1 MRRVDMANDNFT
13 SERLRLAL
21 ELLAEG
27 FQPSTRGGVW
37 DAVSKEIPLSEREQG
52 LNSNGLTKGMT
63 DWLFATSDL
72 NALGWMSKDGAGGW
86 SITPAGREALNAYP
100 DYVALRKAAREGYAV
115 VKAASDATKQSIL
128 SNAIVPATPE
138 QEVVVATAKLFV
150 ERGLA
155 ELDSVFAPGRGVWTV
170 SVAAELVERFVKAPD
185 AAGGSFTE
193 KISGQFATASDEAR
207 LLMAE
212 LVALQLLPASSASI
226 GAAKKAERVET
237 VLRLMD
243 HPVQIPDEIKTAFG
257 GGSFNPG
264 TRMMQNL
271 YGAMVILI
279 NFVNDWVACS
289 DERRLQLIE
298 DPWEFRE
305 FVQSVDGE
313 PFPSQRLALMY
324 LVHPGTFTSIVQT
337 EARAKIRDAFIGEV
351 GREPSDDIDR
361 DLKEIW
367 IALQVKN
374 KKPIH
379 FWMPQFLSV
388 WSAPQSPGPVS
399 PTFKKDDEDEIEHE
413 ARALLAFP
421 RATDELA
428 HDLLLPLPWLQ
439 ETLDLIERRRQ
450 VILYGPPGTGK
461 TFLAKVLAKHAS
473 GGRAPTIV
481 QFHPSYS
488 YEDFVAGYRPQSDA
502 GQLGYVLKP
511 GPLLRIA
518 AEAVKNPEQAFFL
531 VIDEINRGNI
541 AKVFGELYFL
551 LEYRDEAIELLYG
564 DEGAAFSLPS
574 NVFFIGTM
582 NTADRSIALLDAAM
596 RRRFA
601 FVELHPDEEPTSG
614 LLPRWLA
621 RHDLPPESAALLA
634 VLNAAVSDRDAKIGP
649 SYLMPGDRDLSEA
662 RLAQIW
668 KHEVLPLL
676 EESHYGDGR
685 DIPKEFGLDA
695 LRRRIAR
702 ADETIEKSPSNLSAI
717 DHADTP
723 ENSNDE

>member
-1 MRRVDMANDNFT
+1 MSTENFT
-13 SERLRLAL
+13 TQRLRRAVEVLADDSQ
-21 ELLAEG
+21 AH
-27 FQPSTRGGVW
+27 TRNSVW
-37 DAVSKEIPLSEREQG
+37 ESVIDDFPLSEREQG
-52 LNSNGLTKGMT
+52 LNSNGDMKGKT

-72 NALGWMSKDGAGGW
+72 TTLGWMAKDGAGGW
-86 SITPAGREALNAYP
+86 SITAAGRDALTMYSDAETF
-100 DYVALRKAAREGYAV
+100 RRAAREGYSA
-115 VKAASDATKQSIL
+115 VKAENDAAKLSIL
-128 SNAIVPATPE
+128 STAIVPASPE
-138 QEVVVATAKLFV
+138 QETVVATAKLFV

-155 ELDSVFAPGRGVWTV
+155 ELDSVFAPGRAVWTAP
-170 SVAAELVERFVKAPD
+170 VAAELVERFVNAPD

-193 KISGQFATASDEAR
+193 KMSGQFASASDDAR

-212 LVALQLLPASSASI
+212 LVALQLLPASSTAI
-226 GAAKKAERVET
+226 GAAKKAERIET

-243 HPVQIPDEIKTAFG
+243 HPVQIPDEIKSAFG
-257 GGSFNPG
+257 SGSFNPG

-271 YGAMVILI
+271 YGALVILI
-279 NFVNDWVACS
+279 NFVSDWVAL
-289 DERRLQLIE
+289 DDDQRLQLLE
-298 DPWEFRE
+298 DPWEFRT
-305 FVQSVDGE
+305 FVRAVNGE

-337 EARAKIRDAFIGEV
+337 EAREKIRNAFIGET
-351 GREPSDDIDR
+351 GREPSDDLDR
-361 DLKEIW
+361 DLKDIW

-388 WSAPQSPGPVS
+388 WSEPRLPDPIAPVA
-399 PTFKKDDEDEIEHE
+399 PTHDDEDEDE
-413 ARALLAFP
+413 AKAMLAFP
-421 RATDELA
+421 QATGELADEL
-428 HDLLLPLPWLQ
+428 LIPQKWLQ
-439 ETLDLIERRRQ
+439 DTLDLIERRRQ

-461 TFLAKVLAKHAS
+461 TFLARVLAKHAS

-488 YEDFVAGYRPQSDA
+488 YEDFVAGYRPQTDA

-518 AEAVKNPEQAFFL
+518 AEATKNPEQAFFL

-551 LEYRDEAIELLYG
+551 LEYRDEGIELLYG

-621 RHDLPPESAALLA
+621 RHDLPPESANLLA
-634 VLNAAVSDRDAKIGP
+634 ALNATVSDRDARIGP
-649 SYLMPGDRDLSEA
+649 SYLMPGDHDLSEA

-668 KHEVLPLL
+668 KHEILPLL
-676 EESHYGDGR
+676 EESLYGDGR
-685 DIPKEFGLDA
+685 DIPKEFGLEA

-702 ADETIEKSPSNLSAI
+702 ADETIETFPSDVTAI
-717 DHADTP
+717 DPADAP
-723 ENSNDE
+723 EIANDE

>member
-1 MRRVDMANDNFT
+1 MSTENLT
-13 SERLRLAL
+13 TQRLRRAVEVLAD
-21 ELLAEG
+21 G
-27 FQPSTRGGVW
+27 SRTHTRNSVW
-37 DAVSKEIPLSEREQG
+37 EAVIDAFPLSEREQN
-52 LNSNGLTKGMT
+52 LNSNGDMKGKT

-72 NALGWMSKDGAGGW
+72 TTLGWMAKDGAGGW
-86 SITPAGREALNAYP
+86 SVTDAGREALTMYP
-100 DYVALRKAAREGYAV
+100 DAGGFRKAAREGYAA
-115 VKAASDATKQSIL
+115 VKAENDAAKLSIL
-128 SNAIVPATPE
+128 STAIVPASPE
-138 QEVVVATAKLFV
+138 QETVVATAKLFV

-155 ELDSVFAPGRGVWTV
+155 ELDSVFAPGRGVWNA
-170 SVAAELVERFVKAPD
+170 SVAAELVDRFVNAPD

-193 KISGQFATASDEAR
+193 KMSGQFAGASDDAR

-212 LVALQLLPASSASI
+212 LVALQLLPASSTAI
-226 GAAKKAERVET
+226 GAAKKAERIET

-243 HPVQIPDEIKTAFG
+243 HPVQVPDEIKSAFG
-257 GGSFNPG
+257 SGSFNPG

-271 YGAMVILI
+271 YGALVILI
-279 NFVNDWVACS
+279 NFVNDWVGL
-289 DERRLQLIE
+289 DDDRRLQLLE
-298 DPWEFRE
+298 DPWEFRD
-305 FVQSVDGE
+305 FVRAVDGE

-337 EARAKIRDAFIGEV
+337 EARVKIRDAFIGET
-351 GREPSDDIDR
+351 GRGPSDDLDR

-367 IALQVKN
+367 IALQMKH
-374 KKPIH
+374 KKAIH

-388 WSAPQSPGPVS
+388 WSAPQTPDPIAPAA
-399 PTFKKDDEDEIEHE
+399 PTYSDEDEDE
-413 ARALLAFP
+413 AKAMLAFP
-421 RATDELA
+421 RATDGLADEL
-428 HDLLLPLPWLQ
+428 LIPQEWLQ

-461 TFLAKVLAKHAS
+461 TFLARALARHAS

-488 YEDFVAGYRPQSDA
+488 YEDFVAGYRPQTEA

-511 GPLLRIA
+511 GPLLRVA
-518 AEAVKNPEQAFFL
+518 AEATKNPEQAYFL

-564 DEGAAFSLPS
+564 DEGATFSLPS

-601 FVELHPDEEPTSG
+601 FVELHPDEEPTNG
-614 LLPRWLA
+614 LLPKWLA
-621 RHDLPPESAALLA
+621 RHNLAAEAADLLGA
-634 VLNAAVSDRDAKIGP
+634 LNATVSDRDARIGP
-649 SYLMPGDRDLSEA
+649 SYLMPSDRDLSEG
-662 RLAQIW
+662 RLSQIW
-668 KHEVLPLL
+668 KHEILPLL

-685 DIPKEFGLDA
+685 EIATEFGLEA

-702 ADETIEKSPSNLSAI
+702 AAESIETSSMDATAI
-717 DHADTP
+717 NPADAP
-723 ENSNDE
+723 EIANDE

>member
-1 MRRVDMANDNFT
+1 MGNGYT
-13 SERLRLAL
+13 SERLRLAM
-21 ELLAEG
+21 EILAGDER
-27 FQPSTRGGVW
+27 SHSRGDVW
-37 DAVSKEIPLSEREQG
+37 DAVVDEYPLTEREQG
-52 LNSNGLTKGMT
+52 LNTNGVLKGKT

-72 NALGWMSKDGAGGW
+72 TTLGWMAKDGSGGW
-86 SITPAGREALNAYP
+86 SITPEGREALRRYP
-100 DYVALRKAAREGYAV
+100 DHVAFRKAAREGYAAA
-115 VKAASDATKQSIL
+115 KAANDAARLSIL
-128 SNAIVPATPE
+128 STAIVPASPE
-138 QEVVVATAKLFV
+138 QEVVVATAKIFV

-155 ELDSVFAPGRGVWTV
+155 DLDSVFAPGREVWNASTA
-170 SVAAELVERFVKAPD
+170 SELVDRFVKAPD

-193 KISGQFATASDEAR
+193 KMSGQFASASDDAR

-212 LVALQLLPASSASI
+212 LVALQLLPASSTAI
-226 GAAKKAERVET
+226 GAAKKAERIET

-243 HPVQIPDEIKTAFG
+243 HPVQIPDEIKLAFG
-257 GGSFNPG
+257 SGAFNPG

-279 NFVNDWVACS
+279 NFVNDWVAL
-289 DERRLQLIE
+289 DDDRRLQLLE
-298 DPWEFRE
+298 DPWAFRD
-305 FVQSVDGE
+305 FVRAVDGE

-337 EARAKIRDAFIGEV
+337 EARLKIRNAFIGET
-351 GREPSDDIDR
+351 GREPSDDLDR
-361 DLKEIW
+361 DLKDVW

-379 FWMPQFLSV
+379 FWMSQFLSV
-388 WSAPQSPGPVS
+388 WSGPQSPDPASPVAHS
-399 PTFKKDDEDEIEHE
+399 AEDDDEDE

-421 RATDELA
+421 RATEELA
-428 HDLLLPLPWLQ
+428 NELLLPLPWLQ
-439 ETLDLIERRRQ
+439 ETLDLIERRKQ

-461 TFLAKVLAKHAS
+461 TFLARVLAKHAS
-473 GGRAPTIV
+473 SGRAPTIV

-488 YEDFVAGYRPQSDA
+488 YEDFVAGYRPQNED

-511 GPLLRIA
+511 GPLLRVS

-564 DEGAAFSLPS
+564 DEGAAFALPS

-621 RHDLPPESAALLA
+621 RHDLPSESADLLA
-634 VLNAAVSDRDAKIGP
+634 TLNAAVSDRDARIGP
-649 SYLMPGDRDLSEA
+649 SYLMPGDRNLSEA

-668 KHEVLPLL
+668 KHEILPLL
-676 EESHYGDGR
+676 EESLYGDGR
-685 DIPKEFGLDA
+685 DIPEEFGLDA
-695 LRRRIAR
+695 LRRRITRAR
-702 ADETIEKSPSNLSAI
+702 ETIETPPSDVTSI
-717 DHADTP
+717 DPLDAPDIA
-723 ENSNDE
+723 NDE